1 MYTST
6 KEVLMN
12 KACFLQTLYSVSQFK
27 TFSLGLEDRGL
38 LKMLSSSRAYCLRI
52 PEIFSPTGQLKAHKL
67 DQETINIIA
76 VREAAYA
83 LVAYYSKFGIP
94 LNKTSILMRGNNIGL
109 VG

>member
-1 MYTST
+1 MI
-6 KEVLMN
+6 M
-12 KACFLQTLYSVSQFK
+12 ACFLQTLYSFSQFL
-27 TFSLGLEDRGL
+27 TFSLSLEDRGL
-38 LKMLSSSRAYCLRI
+38 LTMLSSSKAHCLII
-52 PEIFSPTGQLKAHKL
+52 PEISPTGQLKAHKL